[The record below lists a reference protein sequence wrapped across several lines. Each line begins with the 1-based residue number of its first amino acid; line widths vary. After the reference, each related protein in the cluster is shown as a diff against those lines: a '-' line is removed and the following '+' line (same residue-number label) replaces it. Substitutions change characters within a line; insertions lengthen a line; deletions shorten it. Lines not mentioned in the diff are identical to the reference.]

1 MSLALATPL
10 RSVSQRLFRRGAS
23 AAVAVAVAGSVMCLA
38 PAAPAYADT
47 ASIEAQF
54 VAATNAAR
62 QSAGLPPYA
71 VASDLASIARSWSA
85 HMAAAGAISHNPNL
99 TTQVQNWRAVGEN
112 VGVGPDEPT
121 IQQAFM
127 NSAPHRANIL
137 DHDYTQFG
145 VGVVVSGGRVW
156 VTVDFRQPMSAPAP
170 APAPAKPAPAPVAA
184 PRTTVTAPVS
194 APVTA
199 PRPTAPQPTGTA
211 ANAPAPVAHPTPTP
225 AQLAAHRLWTRLAT
239 LREHARA
246 TWSNDDPVTRA
257 LQFAQA
263 MSTLTSS

>member
-1 MSLALATPL
+1 MSLALAAPL
-10 RSVSQRLFRRGAS
+10 RSVSHRLFRRGAS
-23 AAVAVAVAGSVMCLA
+23 AAVAAAVAGSVMCLA

-47 ASIEAQF
+47 GSIEAQF

-62 QSAGLPPYA
+62 QSAGLAPYA
-71 VASDLASIARSWSA
+71 VASDLASIARNWSA

-112 VGVGPDEPT
+112 VGVGPDEPS

-170 APAPAKPAPAPVAA
+170 APAPARPAPAPVAA
-184 PRTTVTAPVS
+184 PRTTVTSTVS
-194 APVTA
+194 SA
-199 PRPTAPQPTGTA
+199 PRPTSPQPAATGTSSKPP
-211 ANAPAPVAHPTPTP
+211 APAVHPTPTA

-246 TWSNDDPVTRA
+246 TWSDDDPVTRA